1 MLWLCIQLPRL
12 ALEAAPG
19 AAAAA
24 HRQMQLEQAALRQL
38 ALWAHQWSSQVACQH
53 PLEPADNPGGEAR
66 LWIEIGAS
74 LELFGG
80 RVHLQQRIGAAL
92 SALGYSGVL
101 ASAPT
106 PQGAALLARAALTT
120 PASTLAELQRV
131 LAPLALHFLALPAA
145 HLSALHTAGL
155 RRIGEL
161 LALPAAA
168 VGRRFGSDTLHY
180 LKRLTGTAPDPL
192 PTITPPARFESIHE
206 LAGAITDAT
215 ALLFPLRRLLGE
227 LQGFLRARDQAV
239 QQCTLRLLHHRGAPT
254 LISVGLS
261 QPGRDAAQLL
271 GLLRERLDQCTLRAP
286 VLAMGLAAHEL
297 LAPCVLQSD
306 AFSQSAEQAAQF
318 HGVLDRLAARLGDM
332 AVQSL
337 RPQADHRPERAWHS
351 TPGTDKSST
360 VLSANSAARPCWL
373 LPRPRSI
380 AAPAELLAGPE
391 RIESGWW
398 DGADVARDYYLA
410 CDSSGARLWVFRD
423 LRSGAWF
430 VQGLWA

>member
-12 ALEAAPG
+12 AFEAAAG
-19 AAAAA
+19 AATEAT
-24 HRQMQLEQAALRQL
+24 RQRQLEQAALRQL
-38 ALWAHQWSSQVACQH
+38 AIWAHQWSSQVACQH
-53 PLEPADNPGGEAR
+53 ALDPADNPLGETR

-80 RVHLQQRIGAAL
+80 RAHLQQLIGTAL

-106 PQGAALLARAALTT
+106 PQGAALLARAAVAAPADT
-120 PASTLAELQRV
+120 PADLQRL
-131 LAPLALHFLALPAA
+131 LAPLPLRLLALPPAY
-145 HLSALHTAGL
+145 LGALQTAGL
-155 RRIGEL
+155 RHIGEL

-168 VGRRFGSDTLHY
+168 VGRRFGAATLHY
-180 LKRLTGTAPDPL
+180 LERLRGSTPDPL
-192 PTITPPARFESIHE
+192 PTITPPARFESRHE
-206 LAGAITDAT
+206 LAGVISDTT

-239 QQCTLRLLHHRGAPT
+239 QQCTLKLLHHRGTPT

-271 GLLRERLDQCTLRAP
+271 TLLRERLDQCRLRSP
-286 VLAMGLAAHEL
+286 VLALHLVAHEL
-297 LAPCVLQSD
+297 LAPHVLQTD

-318 HGVLDRLAARLGDM
+318 HGVLDRLAARLGET
-332 AVQSL
+332 AVQSVRL
-337 RPQADHRPERAWHS
+337 QADHRPERAWQSLPGASGS
-351 TPGTDKSST
+351 TSSPNF
-360 VLSANSAARPCWL
+360 AMRPCWL
-373 LPRPRSI
+373 LPSPRGI
-380 AAPAELLAGPE
+380 DAPATLLAGPE

-410 CDSSGARLWVFRD
+410 CDASGARLWVFRD

-430 VQGLWA
+430 MQGLWA

>member
-12 ALEAAPG
+12 ALEAAAG
-19 AAAAA
+19 AAPAAS
-24 HRQMQLEQAALRQL
+24 RQTQLEQAALRQL

-53 PLEPADNPGGEAR
+53 PLDPADNPGGEAR

-80 RVHLQQRIGAAL
+80 RAHLQQLIGTAL
-92 SALGYSGVL
+92 STLGYSGAL

-106 PQGAALLARAALTT
+106 PQGAALLARAASATS
-120 PASTLAELQRV
+120 AATLAELQRV
-131 LAPLALHFLALPAA
+131 LAPLALRFPALPAVQ
-145 HLSALHTAGL
+145 LSALHTAGL

-168 VGRRFGSDTLHY
+168 VGRRFGADTLLY

-192 PTITPPARFESIHE
+192 PTITPPARFESTQE
-206 LAGAITDAT
+206 LAGAVTDAT

-239 QQCTLRLLHHRGAPT
+239 QQCTLKLLHHRGTPT

-271 GLLRERLDQCTLRAP
+271 GLLRERLDQCALRSP
-286 VLAMGLAAHEL
+286 VLAMGLVAHEL
-297 LAPCVLQSD
+297 LAPYVLQTD

-351 TPGTDKSST
+351 VPGTDSSST
-360 VLSANSAARPCWL
+360 ALPANSLARPCWL
-373 LPRPRSI
+373 LAKPRSI

-410 CDSSGARLWVFRD
+410 CDDSGARLWVFRD

>member
-1 MLWLCIQLPRL
+1 VLWLCIQLPRL
-12 ALEAAPG
+12 AREAAAG
-19 AAAAA
+19 AAPATR
-24 HRQMQLEQAALRQL
+24 RQAQLEEAALRQL

-53 PLEPADNPGGEAR
+53 RLDPADNPGGEAR

-80 RVHLQQRIGAAL
+80 RAQLQQLIGTAL
-92 SALGYSGVL
+92 GALGYSGTL

-106 PQGAALLARAALTT
+106 PQGAALLARAALAT
-120 PASTLAELQRV
+120 PADTLGELQCV
-131 LAPLALHFLALPAA
+131 LAPLALGFLALPAA

-180 LKRLTGTAPDPL
+180 LQRLCGTAPDPL
-192 PTITPPARFESIHE
+192 RTITPPARFESTHE
-206 LAGAITDAT
+206 LAGAITDTT

-239 QQCTLRLLHHRGAPT
+239 QQCTLKLAHHRGAPT
-254 LISVGLS
+254 LISLGLS
-261 QPGRDAAQLL
+261 QPGRDATQLL
-271 GLLRERLDQCTLRAP
+271 SLLRERLDQCTLHSP
-286 VLAMGLAAHEL
+286 VLAIGLVAREL
-297 LAPCVLQSD
+297 LTPYVLQTD

-318 HGVLDRLAARLGDM
+318 HGVLDRLAARLGET

-337 RPQADHRPERAWHS
+337 RTQTDHRPERAWHS
-351 TPGTDKSST
+351 VPGMDRSST
-360 VLSANSAARPCWL
+360 LLPANSGARPCWL
-373 LPRPRSI
+373 LPKPRSI
-380 AAPAELLAGPE
+380 AAPTQLLAGPE

-410 CDSSGARLWVFRD
+410 CGTSGARLWVFRD
-423 LRSGAWF
+423 LRSGEWF

>member
-19 AAAAA
+19 AATAA
-24 HRQMQLEQAALRQL
+24 HRQTQLEQAALRQL

-53 PLEPADNPGGEAR
+53 SLEPADNPGSEAR

-80 RVHLQQRIGAAL
+80 RAQLQQLIGTAL
-92 SALGYSGVL
+92 NALGYSGTL

-106 PQGAALLARAALTT
+106 PQGAALLARAAL
-120 PASTLAELQRV
+120 PSSAATLAELQRV
-131 LAPLALHFLALPAA
+131 LSALPLKFLALPAA

-161 LALPAAA
+161 LALPSAA
-168 VGRRFGSDTLHY
+168 VGRRFGAATLHY
-180 LKRLTGTAPDPL
+180 LQRLLGSAPDPL
-192 PTITPPARFESIHE
+192 QTITPPARFESTHE

-239 QQCTLRLLHHRGAPT
+239 QQCTLKLTHHRGAPT
-254 LISVGLS
+254 LINVGLS

-271 GLLRERLDQCTLRAP
+271 SLLRERLDQCTLRSP

-297 LAPCVLQSD
+297 LAPYVLQTD

-318 HGVLDRLAARLGDM
+318 HGVLDRLAARLGEL

-351 TPGTDKSST
+351 VSGAERSSAAQ
-360 VLSANSAARPCWL
+360 SANSAARPCWL
-373 LPRPRSI
+373 LPQPRSI

-410 CDSSGARLWVFRD
+410 CDSNGARLWVFRD

>member
-12 ALEAAPG
+12 AFEAAPG
-19 AAAAA
+19 TAAAA
-24 HRQMQLEQAALRQL
+24 HRHTQLEQAALRQL

-53 PLEPADNPGGEAR
+53 PLDPADNPRAEAR

-80 RVHLQQRIGAAL
+80 RIQLQQLIGAAL
-92 SALGYSGVL
+92 SALGYSGTL

-106 PQGAALLARAALTT
+106 PQGAALLARAAL
-120 PASTLAELQRV
+120 PAAADTLAELQRV
-131 LAPLALHFLALPAA
+131 LAPLALNFLALPAA

-161 LALPAAA
+161 LALPPAA

-180 LKRLTGTAPDPL
+180 LKRLCDSAPDPL
-192 PTITPPARFESIHE
+192 LMITPPARFESTHE
-206 LAGAITDAT
+206 LAGVISDAT

-239 QQCTLRLLHHRGAPT
+239 QQCTLKLMHHRGAPT

-261 QPGRDAAQLL
+261 QPGRDATQLL
-271 GLLRERLDQCTLRAP
+271 ALLRERLDQCALRSP
-286 VLAMGLAAHEL
+286 VLALGLVAHEL
-297 LAPCVLQSD
+297 LAPHVLQTD

-318 HGVLDRLAARLGDM
+318 HGVLDRLAARLGDT

-351 TPGTDKSST
+351 VPATESLGTALPLNT
-360 VLSANSAARPCWL
+360 AARPCWL
-373 LPRPRSI
+373 LPKPRSI
-380 AAPAELLAGPE
+380 AIPAELLAGPE

-410 CDSSGARLWVFRD
+410 CDSSGARLWVFQD

-430 VQGLWA
+430 MQGLWA